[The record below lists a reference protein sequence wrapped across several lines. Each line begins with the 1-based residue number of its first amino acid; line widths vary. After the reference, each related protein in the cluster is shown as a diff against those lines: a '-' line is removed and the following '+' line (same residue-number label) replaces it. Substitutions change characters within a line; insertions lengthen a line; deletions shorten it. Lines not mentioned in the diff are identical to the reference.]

1 MMKLWITP
9 LPSSNQRFCILGLI
23 EGEEKKVIGG
33 CQKHW

>member
-1 MMKLWITP
+1 MKLWITP
-9 LPSSNQRFCILGLI
+9 LPSTNQHFCMGLI